1 MTIYQKL
8 NKIQTELKAPK
19 GQHNKFGGYNYRNC
33 EDILEALKP
42 LLKETQTAITLND
55 KVVMIGDR
63 IYIEATATLIDCEP
77 ETISSV
83 SNTALAREELTKKG
97 MDASQIT
104 GATSSY
110 ARKYA
115 LNGLFAID
123 DTKDAD
129 YDGGAQN
136 KPTTRVKGIN
146 TDIEVEGGE
155 PFDKCLT
162 EQHLNI
168 IIKACSNTS
177 GVDNPEEFW
186 KKRYGVKSLS
196 EIPDAEF
203 NFMLNGMNCDKYG
216 NYIGKTRKH

>member
-1 MTIYQKL
+1 MIYEKL
-8 NKIQTELKAPK
+8 GKIQAELKAPK
-19 GQHNKFGGYNYRNC
+19 GQYNPFGKYNYRNC

-42 LLKETQTAITLND
+42 LLKETGTVITLSD
-55 KVVMIGDR
+55 KVVMVGDR
-63 IYIEATATLIDCEP
+63 TYIEATATLTEY
-77 ETISSV
+77 EGGQASSI
-83 SNTALAREELTKKG
+83 SNTAYAREDAAKKG
-97 MDASQIT
+97 MDGSQIT
-104 GATSSY
+104 GASSSY

-129 YDGGAQN
+129 YDGGTQS